1 MENNEK
7 LTNRKIQAKNT
18 HDKVYSVAI
27 KLFEE
32 KGFENITVDEVC
44 MMAEVST
51 GTFYNVFKSKY
62 AILDHIFELA
72 DDFFL
77 NTVKGQIQEGTIQ
90 ERILL
95 YFNFY
100 AEYNLDRGL
109 TFVKQ
114 LYTGKNNLFAKKNR
128 SMQIVLKEVI
138 EDAQSK
144 GELSSETSA
153 MEIVEF
159 LFVCVRGLVYDWCLK
174 NGEFN
179 LKEATHDFV
188 TKLLKTI

>member
-1 MENNEK
+1 M
-7 LTNRKIQAKNT
+7 
-18 HDKVYSVAI
+18 YSVAI

-144 GELSSETSA
+144 GELSNETSA

-174 NGEFN
+174 NGEFD
-179 LKEATHDFV
+179 LKEATRDFV
-188 TKLLKTI
+188 TKLLKAI